1 MNITLKNKQNKL
13 KTTLKKCAPGM
24 GNHQSCFDRK
34 ALLRIINNWN
44 KKNKNDKIN
53 TNLNSSQL
61 WNQINTRL
69 KSKCNHEYCW
79 IKQDFMKPHIEELN
93 NYFKPEMPRKW
104 ITEPRTWLNTT
115 DIEKVMYQ
123 YETKSPEFKFI
134 GVVPIDFDY
143 EYSAGKCVV
152 DELCKLDI
160 HKLYQKKIRKI
171 GVVFNLDA
179 HDEPGSHWVALYSDF
194 NKGEVYY
201 YDSYGIFPPKEV
213 KILMDRLSIQGS
225 KIKGKPFKLYHN
237 HVRHQFKNSECGVYS
252 MHFITEFL
260 NDKSYQEIIE
270 NRVPDDLM
278 NKKRL
283 DFYNKTI

>member
-1 MNITLKNKQNKL
+1 MNTLKNKDIKS

-24 GNHQSCFDRK
+24 GNHKSCFDKK
-34 ALLRIINNWN
+34 ALLRIVNNWN
-44 KKNKNDKIN
+44 KKNKNDIID
-53 TNLNSSQL
+53 THLDTTQL

-69 KSKCNHEYCW
+69 QSKCNHEYCW
-79 IKQDFMKPHIEELN
+79 IKQDFMKPDMEKLS
-93 NYFKPEMPRKW
+93 NYFKPEIPRKW

-115 DIEKVMYQ
+115 DIEKVMFQ
-123 YETKSPEFKFI
+123 YENKSPDFKFI

-143 EYSAGKCVV
+143 EYSASKCVV

-160 HKLYQKKIRKI
+160 HKLYKKNIRKMGI
-171 GVVFNLDA
+171 VFNLDA

-194 NKGEVYY
+194 NKGEIYY
-201 YDSYGIFPPKEV
+201 YDSYGIFQPKEI

-225 KIKGKPFKLYHN
+225 KIKGQPFKLYNN
-237 HVRHQFKNSECGVYS
+237 HIRHQFKNSECGVYS

-260 NDKSYQEIIE
+260 NGKSYKEIIE

-278 NKKRL
+278 NRKRL
-283 DFYNKTI
+283 DFYNKNLI